1 MLERNMIDKI
11 SSWKFAEDYPLEPE
25 HIRVA
30 RRHADELGV
39 ESITPATGSQLALLA
54 AVGKAKNMVEVGTGA
69 GVSGL
74 WLLSA
79 SADSILTTIDS
90 EPEYQN
96 VAKEN
101 FKLAGIPAS
110 RLRTI
115 TGKAAAVMGNMAES
129 AYDLVFID
137 IDAEDI
143 EGLLPTAVS
152 LLKPG
157 GALVIAHALFRDR
170 VPNPT
175 LRDDE
180 TVAVRNVLKA
190 FDGSEDFLSTI
201 SLAGDGLLFVVKR

>member
-1 MLERNMIDKI
+1 MIDKI
-11 SSWKFAEDYPLEPE
+11 SSWKFAEDYPLEPDQ
-25 HIRVA
+25 IRTA
-30 RRHADELGV
+30 RMHADELGV
-39 ESITPATGSQLALLA
+39 ESITPATGAQLALIA
-54 AVGKAKNMVEVGTGA
+54 AVGKAKNIVEVGTGA
-69 GVSGL
+69 GVSAL

-79 SADSILTTIDS
+79 SSDSIVTTIDS

-96 VAKEN
+96 VAKES
-101 FKLAGIPAS
+101 FKQAGITPS

-115 TGKAAAVMGNMAES
+115 TGKANAVMGNMAES

-143 EGLLPTAVS
+143 EGILPTAVS

-157 GALVIAHALFRDR
+157 GALVVAHALYRDR

-180 TVAVRNVLKA
+180 TVGMRNVLKA
-190 FDGSEDFLSTI
+190 FDGSEDFLSSI
-201 SLAGDGLLFVVKR
+201 SMVGDGLLVVVKR

>member
-1 MLERNMIDKI
+1 MIDKI
-11 SSWKFAEDYPLEPE
+11 SSWKFAEDYPLEPDQ
-25 HIRVA
+25 IRTA

-39 ESITPATGSQLALLA
+39 ESITPATGAQLALIA
-54 AVGKAKNMVEVGTGA
+54 AVGKAKNIVEVGTGA
-69 GVSGL
+69 GVSAL

-79 SADSILTTIDS
+79 SSDSIVTTIDS

-96 VAKEN
+96 VAKES
-101 FKLAGIPAS
+101 FKQAGVTPS

-115 TGKAAAVMGNMAES
+115 TGKANAVMGNMAES

-143 EGLLPTAVS
+143 EGILPTAVS

-157 GALVIAHALFRDR
+157 GALVVAHALYRDR

-180 TVAVRNVLKA
+180 TVGMRNVLKA
-190 FDGSEDFLSTI
+190 FDGSEDFLPSI
-201 SLAGDGLLFVVKR
+201 SMVGDGLLVVVKR

>member
-1 MLERNMIDKI
+1 MLEPNMIDKI
-11 SSWKFAEDYPLEPE
+11 SSWKFAEDYPLEPD
-25 HIRVA
+25 HIRTA
-30 RRHADELGV
+30 RKHADELGV
-39 ESITPATGSQLALLA
+39 ESITPATGAQLATLA
-54 AVGKAKNMVEVGTGA
+54 AVGKAKNIVEVGTG
-69 GVSGL
+69 VSAL

-79 SADSILTTIDS
+79 SQDSIVTTIDS

-96 VAKEN
+96 FAKES
-101 FKLAGIPAS
+101 FKQAGITAS

-115 TGKAAAVMGNMAES
+115 TGKANAVMGNMAES

-143 EGLLPTAVS
+143 EGILPTAVS

-157 GALVIAHALFRDR
+157 GALAVAHALYRDR

-180 TVAVRNVLKA
+180 TVGMRNVLKA

-201 SLAGDGLLFVVKR
+201 SMVGDGLLVVVKR

>member
-1 MLERNMIDKI
+1 MIDKI
-11 SSWKFAEDYPLEPE
+11 SSWKFAEDYSLEPE

-101 FKLAGIPAS
+101 FKQAGIPAS

-137 IDAEDI
+137 IDAEDV